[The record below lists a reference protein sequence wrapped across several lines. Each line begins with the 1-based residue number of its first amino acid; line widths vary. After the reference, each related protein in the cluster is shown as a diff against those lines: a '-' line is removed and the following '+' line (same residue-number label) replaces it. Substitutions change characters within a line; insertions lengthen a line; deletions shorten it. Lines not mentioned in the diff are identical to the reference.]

1 MRVFC
6 ALLVVAICAGC
17 ATYDDRVV
25 RSQWGQMGAMLGQR
39 GATGLVS
46 AGVRRWD
53 VRQIGEKR
61 LATGKVAGQS
71 WRRRIY
77 KFPTARTRERCQ
89 CSPSEL
95 LI

>member
-1 MRVFC
+1 M
-6 ALLVVAICAGC
+6 
-17 ATYDDRVV
+17 
-25 RSQWGQMGAMLGQR
+25 
-39 GATGLVS
+39 S

-77 KFPTARTRERCQ
+77 KFPTARTREQRAREVFMPLR
-89 CSPSEL
+89 SS
-95 LI
+95 